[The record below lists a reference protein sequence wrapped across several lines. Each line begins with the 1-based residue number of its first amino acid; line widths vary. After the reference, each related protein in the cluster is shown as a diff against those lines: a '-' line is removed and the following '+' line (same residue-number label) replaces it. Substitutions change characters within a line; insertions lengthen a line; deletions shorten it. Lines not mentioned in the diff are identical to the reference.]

1 MCSNCLKYNEK
12 DTQFYTLAL
21 KMQKEVDRI
30 FQVKRAIKFLRRENV
45 DLVEINK
52 MLENDRVD
60 SSEESDHD
68 STYDSSTNS
77 PRSKRDW
84 APEKPTVMEL
94 TDPILDHEEAV
105 SNGFIL
111 SYIQRLK
118 WTFFKPN
125 SQSYR

>member
-21 KMQKEVDRI
+21 RMQKEVDRI

-45 DLVEINK
+45 DLNEINK
-52 MLENDRVD
+52 MMENDRVD
-60 SSEESDHD
+60 SSEESEHD

-105 SNGFIL
+105 SNGFYFERNLRIVL
-111 SYIQRLK
+111 PWQR
-118 WTFFKPN
+118 FDVCF
-125 SQSYR
+125 